1 MFSIVSTS
9 HSAANIFRC
18 ANNNSFLN
26 QHIRIFCV
34 FCYKIKIG
42 HLGKEISFLKSSW
55 LIGCRWY

>member
-34 FCYKIKIG
+34 FCYKIKKRTFGEGNIIF
-42 HLGKEISFLKSSW
+42 KK
-55 LIGCRWY
+55 